1 MKVLFYSVV
10 ENLLVEVWHR
20 ALSPIMP
27 DAGTYLRICHLN
39 SPFEAT
45 FQLLKMFADQD
56 RVPQDSVSQDSSPQ
70 DSVPQGTEPQVI
82 VTLTEADIPGALHA
96 LLNEP
101 LEAHNVAALKW
112 WLLCHDIK
120 LPSSCRKRQLI
131 QHQQHNGHD
140 ELTVSNIGFHVSR
153 SHSFL
158 GASPDGGV

>member
-1 MKVLFYSVV
+1 
-10 ENLLVEVWHR
+10 
-20 ALSPIMP
+20 MP

-39 SPFEAT
+39 SPSEAT

-56 RVPQDSVSQDSSPQ
+56 RVPQDSVSQDSVPQ
-70 DSVPQGTEPQVI
+70 DSVPQGSEPQVI

-101 LEAHNVAALKW
+101 LEAHNVAALKR

-120 LPSSCRKRQLI
+120 PPSSCRKRQLI

-140 ELTVSNIGFHVSR
+140 EL
-153 SHSFL
+153 L
-158 GASPDGGV
+158 CGATHCILTTAFTSAHLLAPMAATRGYCADT

>member
-1 MKVLFYSVV
+1 M
-10 ENLLVEVWHR
+10 ENLQVEVWHR

-56 RVPQDSVSQDSSPQ
+56 RVPQDSVSQDSFPQ
-70 DSVPQGTEPQVI
+70 DSVSQGTEPQVI

-96 LLNEP
+96 LLNQP
-101 LEAHNVAALKW
+101 LEVHNVAALKW
-112 WLLCHDIK
+112 WILIK

-158 GASPDGGV
+158 GATPDGGV